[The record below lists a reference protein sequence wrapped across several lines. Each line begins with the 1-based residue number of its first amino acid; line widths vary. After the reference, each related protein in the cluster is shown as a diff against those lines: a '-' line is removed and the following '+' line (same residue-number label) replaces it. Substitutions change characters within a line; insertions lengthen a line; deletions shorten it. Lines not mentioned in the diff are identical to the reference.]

1 MLKDVCTIVAKSKL
15 YQTPAIGPVMQ
26 LEDGSTTTQP
36 DYLNAVIQ
44 VATTMQA
51 KDLLQALHRI
61 EAKHNRVRK
70 EHWGART
77 LDLDLLAYE
86 NECSNTENLRLP
98 HPRLHERLF
107 VLQPWA
113 DIAPNWQHPI
123 SGLNITAMIQALP
136 TDKNSLFEGRAW
148 N

>member
-1 MLKDVCTIVAKSKL
+1 MLEALCTIVAKSKL
-15 YQTPAIGPVMQ
+15 YHTPAIGPVIQ

-36 DYLNAVIQ
+36 DYLNAVIE
-44 VATTMQA
+44 VGTTMPA
-51 KDLLQALHRI
+51 KDLLLTLHRI

-70 EHWGART
+70 EYWGART

-86 NECSNTENLRLP
+86 NECSDTEDLRLP

-113 DIAPNWQHPI
+113 DITPNWQHPI
-123 SGLNITAMIQALP
+123 SGLDITAMIQALH
-136 TDKNSLFEGRAW
+136 TDKNSLFEGQAW